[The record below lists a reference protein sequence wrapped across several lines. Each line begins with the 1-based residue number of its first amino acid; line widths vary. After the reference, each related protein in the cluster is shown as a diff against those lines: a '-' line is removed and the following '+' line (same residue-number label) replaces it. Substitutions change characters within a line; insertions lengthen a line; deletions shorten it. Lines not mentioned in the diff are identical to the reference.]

1 MNLKVKNHREK
12 NDKTKKNTQPQ
23 PLQSRR
29 SRSHQRWKQVF
40 SLGSKIGPFGIYS
53 EDFFET
59 LIRYERT
66 RSDRSDSPVT
76 LVTVDVAGSEPSG
89 GVDLET
95 LIETIKKRIRSTD
108 SLGWFGAARIGVL
121 FPGTD
126 VSGAQTFLD
135 ALVRDRPALCG
146 RVGLSSHTVSDEAAG
161 DPRAA
166 TAGCPDGI
174 EFSDGLSNAVLPPVP
189 RWKRALDVFGSLCG
203 LIALAPLFL
212 FVAVFIKIVSPGPV
226 FFTQDRIGR
235 GGRTFRFIKFRS
247 MHPNNDQNLH
257 AQHAAGFI
265 HGNGKMEKLDDG
277 DPRIFFGG
285 KVLRVSCIDELP
297 QLYNILR
304 GDMSLVGPRPC
315 IPYEAAEYHRW
326 HRHRFDILPG
336 LTGLWQ
342 VSGKNKLS
350 FAEMIRLDIKYQ
362 RTMSLGLDL
371 WIILRTIPTVFT
383 LIGEAVMRRLKR
395 VHAAS
400 SEPADTPSPTDSPSA
415 DHR

>member
-1 MNLKVKNHREK
+1 MNLKVKKHREY
-12 NDKTKKNTQPQ
+12 NDRTKKNTQPQ
-23 PLQSRR
+23 PLQSRQ

-76 LVTVDVAGSEPSG
+76 PVTVDVAGSEPSG

-121 FPGTD
+121 FPGTGTP
-126 VSGAQTFLD
+126 GAQTFID

-161 DPRAA
+161 EPRAA

-235 GGRTFRFIKFRS
+235 GGRAFRFIKFRS

-257 AQHAAGFI
+257 AKHAAGFI

-371 WIILRTIPTVFT
+371 WIILRTIPTVFG
-383 LIGEAVMRRLKR
+383 LVGEAVVRRLKR

-400 SEPADTPSPTDSPSA
+400 SEPAGTPSPTESPLE